1 MSILL
6 ADTLTRRVGVTV
18 KSRLAQQSSHGASD
32 ELSNG
37 DRH

>member
-6 ADTLTRRVGVTV
+6 TGTKGCVGVTV
-18 KSRLAQQSSHGASD
+18 KSRHAQQSSHGASD